1 MINMV
6 FPPVDSL
13 IQEKIITAHLAGK
26 GRNQIWRNLN
36 EQGLRV
42 SSASVTNIINR
53 HKRRQRETSS
63 IVATT
68 NTAADQNKDGSP
80 SFNSRSEEPVNVEEP
95 MDFSDISYPEPYPNA
110 NIEPEVNTKSV
121 TTKVNTP
128 QKEDSEQH
136 QSQSSL
142 RMSSN
147 KSKSKSDL
155 EPEEEPL
162 LIPDCNPDES
172 HETILWKRI
181 MAEKKQRQ
189 EEYQII
195 QRERQKLVEYE
206 PMLKSVKELKAY
218 GITLEA
224 LKSYSIIVEYLYHDV
239 RLESN
244 SKLPKWVG
252 KRILSKKIVNEKV
265 FTTLGSSPRA

>member
-80 SFNSRSEEPVNVEEP
+80 SFNSRSILKNLWT
-95 MDFSDISYPEPYPNA
+95 FRISHIPSHILILISNLRLILKVSRRKLIRLKRRTRNNINPNLHYECLRI
-110 NIEPEVNTKSV
+110 N
-121 TTKVNTP
+121 
-128 QKEDSEQH
+128 
-136 QSQSSL
+136 QS
-142 RMSSN
+142 
-147 KSKSKSDL
+147 
-155 EPEEEPL
+155 
-162 LIPDCNPDES
+162 
-172 HETILWKRI
+172 
-181 MAEKKQRQ
+181 
-189 EEYQII
+189 
-195 QRERQKLVEYE
+195 
-206 PMLKSVKELKAY
+206 
-218 GITLEA
+218 
-224 LKSYSIIVEYLYHDV
+224 
-239 RLESN
+239 
-244 SKLPKWVG
+244 
-252 KRILSKKIVNEKV
+252 LSR
-265 FTTLGSSPRA
+265 T